1 MQEKFFGKHPNII
14 SLPNLIEVQLNSYKW
29 FRQTGLK
36 ELFEEVSPIRDWS
49 GKELELYFTD
59 YYFDEP
65 KYNETEAKR
74 QNVSYEAPLRAKLRL
89 VNKKTGEVKEQE
101 IYLGEFPLMT
111 ERGTFI
117 VNGVE
122 RVVVSQLIRSSGV
135 FFTADNVRGRKL
147 FGAKIIPNRG
157 AWLEFETDMDNAI
170 FVKIDRKRKVPV
182 TALLRAFGLSSDD
195 DIRRALGSDE
205 YRLKEKQ
212 VLEELKRNRDFLSE
226 LEKKSKEITYFI
238 EKALPELIQKIK
250 NSLPS
255 DETIIYPPG
264 FLQNF
269 KLLSKVYG
277 SGSKKFEKNKFGY
290 EFPKYWH
297 DFHLFRVSKKWSNS
311 EVKNQNVAEFFNNE
325 KENLYDRVKEVDK
338 SYKDFENEIYGK
350 FKESKYDELLRK
362 DNRLETVVGN
372 LKELFKQK
380 DVFEEIAI
388 WNSSEEIM
396 EKINQIEEIMSSRD
410 SIINSEIKKRI
421 GESDDDYIEATIK
434 KDVARNQGEGFI
446 EVYKRLRPGDLATVE
461 NARQMIE
468 AMFFDFERYDLAKV
482 GRWKFNL
489 RLGMNTP
496 LTKECRILRPEDLA
510 AVIKEI
516 IRLNNN
522 PDAQADDIDHL
533 ANRRVRALG
542 ELLQNK
548 LRVGMARME
557 RIIKDRMT
565 TLDIATITPAQ
576 LANIRPFMAAIKEF
590 FTTSQLSQFMDQ
602 VNPLAELEHKRR
614 ISAMGPGGLTRERA
628 GFEVRDVHT
637 TYYGRICPIQTP
649 EGPNIGLIGTLAS
662 FARVNEFGFLETP
675 YRKIK
680 NGKASNE
687 IIYMNAFEEQ
697 KHDIAHAGVPLSKD
711 GTFAEELVQA
721 RVHGQASVTKR
732 ARIDFMDVSPQ
743 QFISIATS
751 LIPFLEHDDA
761 TRALMGSNMQRQS
774 VSCIKPEAPLVG
786 TGVETKSAL
795 DSGQVILAQEDGQI
809 TEVDADR
816 VVVKNKSGK
825 LNVYPLQ
832 TFSRTN
838 QFTSINQHPSVR
850 KGQAV
855 KRGDILANGAAI
867 DNGKLALG
875 QNLLVA
881 FLSWRGA
888 NFEDAIIISEKVI
901 RDDRYTSV
909 HIEDFSCDV
918 RETKLGPE
926 ITTPD
931 IPNVGEERLKDL
943 DEEGIVRIGAEVGP
957 NNILVGKIS
966 PKGEADLTAEERLLR
981 AIFGDKA
988 RDVKDTSLRMPYGK
1002 RGRIIGIKVFSREKG
1017 DKLPAGVIKTI
1028 QVEVAQLR
1036 KVMVGDKLA
1045 GRHGNKG
1052 VISKVLPV
1060 EEMPYLADGTA
1071 VDIILNPLGVAS
1083 RMNIGQILETHL
1095 GLAAKILG
1103 YLAVS
1108 PSLDGAK
1115 EEDIKNELKK
1125 AGFAEDGKMVLYD
1138 GQTGQPFNQRVT
1150 VGYIYMMK
1158 LHHLVEDKIH
1168 MRSIGPY
1175 SLITQQPLGGKAQF
1189 GGQRFGEMEVWA
1201 LEGYGAAHT
1210 LQEMLTI
1217 KSDDVLGRANA
1228 YDAIIRG
1235 LPIKAPHVPASFS
1248 VLVSELKALG
1258 LGVELIGVKEEGE
1271 ERKDDT
1277 DSQKI

>member
-1 MQEKFFGKHPNII
+1 MYICGNSYIRDYSLIMQDKFFGKHPNAI
-14 SLPNLIEVQLNSYKW
+14 SLPDLIEVQLDSYKW
-29 FRQTGLK
+29 FKDKGLK

-74 QNVSYEAPLRAKLRL
+74 QNVSFEAPLRAKLRL
-89 VNKKTGEVKEQE
+89 VNKKTGEIKEQE

-111 ERGTFI
+111 DRGTFI

-135 FFTADNVRGRKL
+135 FFTAENVRGRKL

-157 AWLEFETDMDNAI
+157 AWLEFETDFDNAI

-182 TALLRAFGLSSDD
+182 TSLLRAFGIDT
-195 DIRRALGSDE
+195 DE
-205 YRLKEKQ
+205 
-212 VLEELKRNRDFLSE
+212 
-226 LEKKSKEITYFI
+226 
-238 EKALPELIQKIK
+238 
-250 NSLPS
+250 
-255 DETIIYPPG
+255 
-264 FLQNF
+264 
-269 KLLSKVYG
+269 KLLKT
-277 SGSKKFEKNKFGY
+277 FA
-290 EFPKYWH
+290 
-297 DFHLFRVSKKWSNS
+297 D
-311 EVKNQNVAEFFNNE
+311 
-325 KENLYDRVKEVDK
+325 VDT
-338 SYKDFENEIYGK
+338 D
-350 FKESKYDELLRK
+350 
-362 DNRLETVVGN
+362 
-372 LKELFKQK
+372 
-380 DVFEEIAI
+380 
-388 WNSSEEIM
+388 
-396 EKINQIEEIMSSRD
+396 
-410 SIINSEIKKRI
+410 SEIK
-421 GESDDDYIEATIK
+421 YIQSTIK
-434 KDVARNQGEGFI
+434 RDASHNQGEGFI
-446 EVYKRLRPGDLATVE
+446 EVYKRLRPGDLATVD
-461 NARQMIE
+461 NAQQMIE
-468 AMFFDFERYDLAKV
+468 AMFFDFERYDMAKV

-489 RLGMNTP
+489 RLGASIP
-496 LTKECRILRPEDLA
+496 LSKEYRTMRPEDLVL
-510 AVIKEI
+510 VIKEI
-516 IRLNNN
+516 IKLNNN
-522 PDAQADDIDHL
+522 SQAMQDDIDHL

-565 TLDIATITPAQ
+565 TLDIASITPAQ
-576 LANIRPFMAAIKEF
+576 LVNIRPFMAAVKEF

-628 GFEVRDVHT
+628 GFEVRDVHP

-675 YRKIK
+675 YLRVKD
-680 NGKASNE
+680 GKVTSE
-687 IIYMNAFEEQ
+687 VVYMNAFEEQ
-697 KHDIAHAGVPLSKD
+697 KYSIAHAGVPVSKD
-711 GTFAEELVQA
+711 GKILEEKVQA
-721 RVHGQASVTKR
+721 RVHGQASVNKR
-732 ARIDFMDVSPQ
+732 EKISFMDVSPQ
-743 QFISIATS
+743 EFISVATS

-786 TGVETKSAL
+786 TGVEKKAAL
-795 DSGQVILAQEDGQI
+795 DSGQLILAQENGEVIEVGADHVTVKKDGKEKGSNSAR
-809 TEVDADR
+809 TYD
-816 VVVKNKSGK
+816 
-825 LNVYPLQ
+825 LQ
-832 TFSRTN
+832 NFVRTN
-838 QFTSINQHPSVR
+838 QFTSIDQHPRVK
-850 KGQAV
+850 KGQKV
-855 KRGDILANGAAI
+855 KKGDVLAEGAAI
-867 DNGKLALG
+867 DDGRLALG

-888 NFEDAIIISEKVI
+888 NFEDAIIISEKVV
-901 RDDRYTSV
+901 RDDRYTSI
-909 HIEDFSCDV
+909 HIEDFSSDV

-957 NNILVGKIS
+957 NDILVGKIS

-981 AIFGDKA
+981 AIFGEKA
-988 RDVKDTSLRMPYGK
+988 RDVKDTSLRLPHGK
-1002 RGRIIGIKVFSREKG
+1002 RGRIIGIKIFSREKG

-1052 VISKVLPV
+1052 VIARILP
-1060 EEMPYLADGTA
+1060 EEDMPYLADGTP

-1095 GLAAKILG
+1095 GLAAKALNFRA
-1103 YLAVS
+1103 LS
-1108 PSLDGAK
+1108 PSLDGAS
-1115 EEDIKNELKK
+1115 EQDIKAELKK
-1125 AGFAEDGKMVLYD
+1125 AGFAEDGKTIMHD
-1138 GQTGQPFNQRVT
+1138 GRTGEIFNQRVT

-1217 KSDDVLGRANA
+1217 KSDDVVGRANA

-1235 LPIKAPHVPASFS
+1235 LPIKAPNVPASFN

-1258 LGVELIGVKEEGE
+1258 LGVELVGVKEDRE
-1271 ERKDDT
+1271 EDERHFDNREEK
-1277 DSQKI
+1277 K

>member
-1 MQEKFFGKHPNII
+1 MKEKFFGKHPSVI

-29 FRQTGLK
+29 FREKGLK

-111 ERGTFI
+111 NRGTFI

-135 FFTADNVRGRKL
+135 FFTADNIRGRRL

-157 AWLEFETDMDNAI
+157 AWLEFETDLENVI
-170 FVKIDRKRKVPV
+170 YVKIDRKRKVPV
-182 TALLRAFGLSSDD
+182 TSLMRAFGLE
-195 DIRRALGSDE
+195 SDE
-205 YRLKEKQ
+205 KL
-212 VLEELKRNRDFLSE
+212 
-226 LEKKSKEITYFI
+226 LEKF
-238 EKALPELIQKIK
+238 
-250 NSLPS
+250 
-255 DETIIYPPG
+255 
-264 FLQNF
+264 
-269 KLLSKVYG
+269 
-277 SGSKKFEKNKFGY
+277 
-290 EFPKYWH
+290 
-297 DFHLFRVSKKWSNS
+297 
-311 EVKNQNVAEFFNNE
+311 
-325 KENLYDRVKEVDK
+325 
-338 SYKDFENEIYGK
+338 
-350 FKESKYDELLRK
+350 
-362 DNRLETVVGN
+362 
-372 LKELFKQK
+372 K
-380 DVFEEIAI
+380 DVDTDPE
-388 WNSSEEIM
+388 N
-396 EKINQIEEIMSSRD
+396 K
-410 SIINSEIKKRI
+410 
-421 GESDDDYIEATIK
+421 YIESTIK
-434 KDVARNQGEGFI
+434 KDVARNQGDGFI
-446 EVYKRLRPGDLATVE
+446 EVYRRLRPGDLATVD
-461 NARQMIE
+461 NAQQMIE

-489 RLGMNTP
+489 RLGLNVP
-496 LTKECRILRPEDLA
+496 LTKEYRTLRLDDLV
-510 AVIKEI
+510 AVVKEI
-516 IRLNNN
+516 IKLNNT
-522 PDAQADDIDHL
+522 PGAQGDDIDHL

-557 RIIKDRMT
+557 RIVKDRMT
-565 TLDIATITPAQ
+565 TLDINTITPAQ
-576 LANIRPFMAAIKEF
+576 LVNIRPFMASVKEF

-662 FARVNEFGFLETP
+662 FARINEFGFLETP

-680 NGKASNE
+680 NGRVTDE
-687 IIYMNAFEEQ
+687 IVYMNAYEEQ
-697 KHDIAHAGVPLSKD
+697 KHNIAHAGVPLSKNNH
-711 GTFAEELVQA
+711 FIEERVQA
-721 RVHGQASVTKR
+721 RVHGQASITKQE
-732 ARIDFMDVSPQ
+732 RINFMDVSPQ

-761 TRALMGSNMQRQS
+761 TRALMGSNMQRQA
-774 VSCIKPEAPLVG
+774 VSCIRPDAPLIG
-786 TGVETKSAL
+786 TGIEKKAAL
-795 DSGQVILAQEDGQI
+795 DSGQLIVSRDEGTV
-809 TEVDADR
+809 TEVDADHL
-816 VVVKNKSGK
+816 VVKTKTGK
-825 LNVYPLQ
+825 TLNYPLQ
-832 TFSRTN
+832 TFARTN
-838 QFTSINQHPSVR
+838 QFTSINQHPAVN
-850 KGQAV
+850 KGDKV
-855 KRGDILANGAAI
+855 KKGDILANGAAI
-867 DNGKLALG
+867 DKGRLALG

-881 FLSWRGA
+881 FLSWRGS
-888 NFEDAIIISEKVI
+888 NFEDAIVISEKVV
-901 RDDRYTSV
+901 RDDRYTSI

-957 NNILVGKIS
+957 SDILVGKIS

-981 AIFGDKA
+981 AIFGEKA
-988 RDVKDTSLRMPYGK
+988 RDVKDTSLRMPHGK
-1002 RGRIIGIKVFSREKG
+1002 RGRVIGIKVFSREKG
-1017 DKLPAGVIKTI
+1017 DKLQAGVIKTI

-1036 KVMVGDKLA
+1036 KATVGDKLA

-1052 VISKVLPV
+1052 VIAKVLPV
-1060 EEMPYLADGTA
+1060 EEMPYLADGSP

-1095 GLAAKILG
+1095 GLAAKTLNF
-1103 YLAVS
+1103 LAIT
-1108 PSLDGAK
+1108 PSLDGATEK
-1115 EEDIKNELKK
+1115 DIKEELKK
-1125 AGFAEDGKMVLYD
+1125 AGFPEDGKVVLYD
-1138 GQTGQPFNQRVT
+1138 GQTGDPFGQKVT

-1235 LPIKAPHVPASFS
+1235 LPIKAPHVPASFN

-1258 LGVELIGVKEEGE
+1258 LGVDLVGLRETKEEEGRRGT
-1271 ERKDDT
+1271 EREAGKE
-1277 DSQKI
+1277 

>member
-1 MQEKFFGKHPNII
+1 MP
-14 SLPNLIEVQLNSYKW
+14 LPDLIELQMDSFKW
-29 FRQTGLK
+29 FQDKGLK

-49 GKELELYFTD
+49 GKDLDLYFTD

-65 KYNETEAKR
+65 KYNELEAKK
-74 QNVSYEAPLRAKLRL
+74 QNVSFEAPLRVKLRL
-89 VNKKTGEVKEQE
+89 VNRKTQEVKEQE
-101 IYLGEFPLMT
+101 IYLGEFPLIT
-111 ERGTFI
+111 DQGTFI

-135 FFTADNVRGRKL
+135 FFTAQNLRGRKL

-157 AWLEFETDMDNAI
+157 AWLEFETDYDNAI
-170 FVKIDRKRKVPV
+170 YVKIDRKRKVPV
-182 TALLRAFGLSSDD
+182 TSLLRAFGIADD
-195 DIRRALGSDE
+195 E
-205 YRLKEKQ
+205 
-212 VLEELKRNRDFLSE
+212 
-226 LEKKSKEITYFI
+226 
-238 EKALPELIQKIK
+238 
-250 NSLPS
+250 
-255 DETIIYPPG
+255 
-264 FLQNF
+264 
-269 KLLSKVYG
+269 KLLAT
-277 SGSKKFEKNKFGY
+277 F
-290 EFPKYWH
+290 
-297 DFHLFRVSKKWSNS
+297 
-311 EVKNQNVAEFFNNE
+311 
-325 KENLYDRVKEVDK
+325 
-338 SYKDFENEIYGK
+338 
-350 FKESKYDELLRK
+350 
-362 DNRLETVVGN
+362 
-372 LKELFKQK
+372 K
-380 DVFEEIAI
+380 DVDTDPE
-388 WNSSEEIM
+388 NH
-396 EKINQIEEIMSSRD
+396 
-410 SIINSEIKKRI
+410 
-421 GESDDDYIEATIK
+421 YIEATIK
-434 KDVARNQGEGFI
+434 RDAARNQGEGFI
-446 EVYKRLRPGDLATVE
+446 EVYKRLRPGDLATVD
-461 NARQMIE
+461 NAQQMIE
-468 AMFFDFERYDLAKV
+468 AMFFDFERYDMAKV

-489 RLGMNTP
+489 RLGLNVP
-496 LTKECRILRPEDLA
+496 LDKENRILRPEDLVL
-510 AVIKEI
+510 VIKEI
-516 IRLNNN
+516 IKLNNT
-522 PDAQADDIDHL
+522 PGSQPDDIDHL

-548 LRVGMARME
+548 LRVGMARIE
-557 RIIKDRMT
+557 RIVKDRMT
-565 TLDIATITPAQ
+565 TLDVAAITPAQ
-576 LANIRPFMAAIKEF
+576 LVNIRPFMAAVKEF

-662 FARVNEFGFLETP
+662 FARVNEYGFLETP
-675 YRKIK
+675 YRKVK
-680 NGKASNE
+680 NGRVTDE
-687 IIYMNAFEEQ
+687 IEYMNAYEEQ
-697 KHDIAHAGVPLSKD
+697 KFSIAHAGMHLKND
-711 GTFAEELVQA
+711 GHFADDRVEA
-721 RVHGQASVTKR
+721 RVHGQAAITKPD
-732 ARIDFMDVSPQ
+732 RIGYMDVSPQ
-743 QFISIATS
+743 QFISVATS

-774 VSCIKPEAPLVG
+774 VSCIRPDAPLVG
-786 TGVETKSAL
+786 TGVEHKAAL
-795 DSGQVILAQEDGQI
+795 DSGQLIVAHEEGIVA
-809 TEVDADR
+809 EVDAEH
-816 VVVKNKSGK
+816 VAVKNKNGK
-825 LNVYPLQ
+825 TRNYLLQ

-838 QFTSINQHPSVR
+838 QFTSIDQHPVAK
-850 KGQAV
+850 KGAKV
-855 KRGDILANGAAI
+855 KKGDVLAEGAAI
-867 DNGKLALG
+867 NKGRLALG

-881 FLSWRGA
+881 FLSWRGS
-888 NFEDAIIISEKVI
+888 NFEDAIILSERVLQQ
-901 RDDRYTSV
+901 DRYTSI
-909 HIEDFSCDV
+909 HIEDFSCHV

-943 DEEGIVRIGAEVGP
+943 DEEGVVRIGAEVGP
-957 NNILVGKIS
+957 NDILVGKIS

-1017 DKLPAGVIKTI
+1017 DKLPVGVIKTI

-1060 EEMPYLADGTA
+1060 EEMPYLADGTP

-1095 GLAAKILG
+1095 GLAAHTLD
-1103 YLAVS
+1103 YLAQT
-1108 PSLDGAK
+1108 PSLDGATEEEIK
-1115 EEDIKNELKK
+1115 EELKK
-1125 AGFAEDGKMVLYD
+1125 AGYPEDGKVVLYD
-1138 GQTGQPFNQRVT
+1138 GQTGEAFGQKVT

-1210 LQEMLTI
+1210 LQEILTI

-1235 LPIKAPHVPASFS
+1235 LPIKAPHVPASFN
-1248 VLVSELKALG
+1248 VLVSELKALA
-1258 LGVELIGVKEEGE
+1258 LDVNLVGVKEEPE
-1271 ERKDDT
+1271 EDGKPMAEKETTRE
-1277 DSQKI
+1277 